1 MSILRGRVGI
11 SSYIFKM
18 QKLKDKDGDMV
29 CPDLSEV
36 FNGAV
41 SAAGDLLP
49 ACGGPNLGSS
59 ERQQVLLG
67 VRRSFFLRILSY
79 FSHSPKKI
87 LSLYELENQ
96 VKSNVNS
103 I

>member
-11 SSYIFKM
+11 SSCIFKM

-29 CPDLSEV
+29 CPGLTEV
-36 FNGAV
+36 FNDAV

-49 ACGGPNLGSS
+49 ACCGPNLGSS
-59 ERQQVLLG
+59 KRQQVLLG

-79 FSHSPKKI
+79 FSQPPKKI
-87 LSLYELENQ
+87 LSLYELEKQ

>member
-1 MSILRGRVGI
+1 
-11 SSYIFKM
+11 M

-29 CPDLSEV
+29 CPGLSEV
-36 FNGAV
+36 FNDAV

-59 ERQQVLLG
+59 KRQQVLLG

-79 FSHSPKKI
+79 FSQPPKKI
-87 LSLYELENQ
+87 LSLYELEKQ

>member
-11 SSYIFKM
+11 SSCIFKM

-29 CPDLSEV
+29 CP
-36 FNGAV
+36 
-41 SAAGDLLP
+41 
-49 ACGGPNLGSS
+49 
-59 ERQQVLLG
+59 G
-67 VRRSFFLRILSY
+67 VRRSFLFRILSC

-87 LSLYELENQ
+87 LSLYELEKQ